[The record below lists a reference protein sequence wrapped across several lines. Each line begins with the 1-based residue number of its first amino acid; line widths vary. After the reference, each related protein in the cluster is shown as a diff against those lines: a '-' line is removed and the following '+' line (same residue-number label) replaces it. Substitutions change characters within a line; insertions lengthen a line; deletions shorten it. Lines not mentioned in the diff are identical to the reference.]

1 MPVLILAN
9 NDRTIHSVKEI
20 FMSSQPASSTQAAS
34 DPSVVSEVTR
44 PLTMDT
50 SPRLLPDVANDT
62 APQFQTTIDRV
73 GMSGIEVAILLKGED
88 GVLMRT
94 PAKVDAYVSLDDPA
108 TKGIHMSRLYLSLQ
122 NELHTE
128 FSRKQIERILGRF
141 LETHAE
147 MSHSAYLKFSFEH
160 MIQRASLLS
169 DNRAWRSYP
178 IQVEALKKGTEVKYR
193 IHVRLTYSSACPC
206 SAALSRQLLQQ
217 QFEEQFDGHNW
228 LSASTVLNWLGSNNT
243 LIAVPHSQRSH
254 ADITVDLDGSRDG
267 LPFDEIIKRTEG
279 VLNTAVQAAVK
290 RADEQEF
297 ARLNGENLM
306 FCEDAARRMKSA
318 IDPMPGVVDYRIQA
332 SHFESL
338 HPHDAVAIVVKGV
351 PGGLVP

>member
-1 MPVLILAN
+1 MSTDLP
-9 NDRTIHSVKEI
+9 T
-20 FMSSQPASSTQAAS
+20 SSQSTSATPLAT
-34 DPSVVSEVTR
+34 EVTR
-44 PLTMDT
+44 PLAMDT

-62 APQFQTTIDRV
+62 APQFQSSIDRV
-73 GMSGIEVAILLKGED
+73 GMSGIEVAILVRGED
-88 GVLMRT
+88 DVMMRT

-128 FSRKQIERILGRF
+128 FSRKQIERILGHF
-141 LETHAE
+141 LETHSE
-147 MSHSAYLKFSFEH
+147 ISQSAYLQFSFEH

-169 DNRAWRSYP
+169 DNTAWRSYP
-178 IQVEALKKGTEVKYR
+178 IQVEALKQGDSVKYR
-193 IHVRLTYSSACPC
+193 VHVRLTYSSACPC

-217 QFEEQFDGHNW
+217 QFEEQFYGHNW
-228 LSASTVLNWLGSNNT
+228 MSASTVLNWLGSNST

-254 ADITVDLDGSRDG
+254 ADITVDLDDSRED
-267 LPFDEIIKRTEG
+267 LPIDEIIQRVEG

-318 IDPMPGVVDYRIQA
+318 IDPMLGVIDYRIQA

-338 HPHDAVAIVVKGV
+338 HPHDAVAIVVKGI
-351 PGGLVP
+351 PGGMVP

>member
-1 MPVLILAN
+1 MSTDSPL
-9 NDRTIHSVKEI
+9 
-20 FMSSQPASSTQAAS
+20 SSQSSSATPLATEA
-34 DPSVVSEVTR
+34 TR
-44 PLTMDT
+44 PLAMDT

-62 APQFQTTIDRV
+62 APQFQSSIDRV
-73 GMSGIEVAILLKGED
+73 GMSGIEVAILVRGED
-88 GVLMRT
+88 DVLMRT
-94 PAKVDAYVSLDDPA
+94 PAKVDAYVSLDDPG

-141 LETHAE
+141 LETHSE
-147 MSHSAYLKFSFEH
+147 MSQSAYLQFSFEH

-169 DNRAWRSYP
+169 DNSAWRSYP
-178 IQVEALKKGTEVKYR
+178 IQVEALKQGDQIKYR
-193 IHVRLTYSSACPC
+193 VHVRLTYSSACPC

-217 QFEEQFDGHNW
+217 QFEEQFYGHNW
-228 LSASTVLNWLGSNNT
+228 MSAATVLNWLGSNST

-254 ADITVDLDGSRDG
+254 ADITVDLDDTRED
-267 LPFDEIIKRTEG
+267 LPIDEIIQRVEG

-318 IDPMPGVVDYRIQA
+318 IDPMPGVIDYRIQA

-351 PGGLVP
+351 PGGMVP

>member
-1 MPVLILAN
+1 MTPESSGPSQASPVTSL
-9 NDRTIHSVKEI
+9 
-20 FMSSQPASSTQAAS
+20 STTS
-34 DPSVVSEVTR
+34 DR
-44 PLTMDT
+44 PLSMDT

-62 APQFQTTIDRV
+62 APQFQSSIDRV
-73 GMSGIEVAILLKGED
+73 GMSGIEVAILLQGED
-88 GVLMRT
+88 GILMRT
-94 PAKVDAYVSLDDPA
+94 PAKVDAYVSLDDPS

-128 FSRKQIERILGRF
+128 FSRKQIERILGQF
-141 LETHAE
+141 LETHNE
-147 MSHSAYLKFSFEH
+147 MSQSAYVKFSFEH

-178 IQVEALKKGTEVKYR
+178 VQIEALRRGSEVTYR
-193 IHVRLTYSSACPC
+193 VHVRLTYSSACPC

-217 QFEEQFDGHNW
+217 QFEEQFYGHNW
-228 LSASTVLNWLGSNNT
+228 MSASTVLNWLGSNNT

-254 ADITVDLDGSRDG
+254 ADIVVDLDQSRND
-267 LPFDEIIKRTEG
+267 LPFVEVIERTEG

-318 IDPMPGVVDYRIQA
+318 IDPMPGVIDYRIQA

>member
-1 MPVLILAN
+1 MTPETPL
-9 NDRTIHSVKEI
+9 
-20 FMSSQPASSTQAAS
+20 SSQPDSTASLAA
-34 DPSVVSEVTR
+34 EGIR
-44 PLTMDT
+44 PLAMNT

-62 APQFQTTIDRV
+62 SPQFQSAIDRV
-73 GMSGIEVAILLKGED
+73 GMSGIEVAILVRGED
-88 GVLMRT
+88 EVLMRT

-108 TKGIHMSRLYLSLQ
+108 IKGIHMSRLYLSLQ

-141 LETHAE
+141 LETHQE
-147 MSHSAYLKFSFEH
+147 MSASAYVRFSFEH

-169 DNRAWRSYP
+169 DNSAWRSYP
-178 IQVEALKKGTEVKYR
+178 IQVEALRKGNEIKYR
-193 IHVRLTYSSACPC
+193 VHVRLTYSSACPC

-217 QFEEQFDGHNW
+217 QFEEQFYGHNW

-254 ADITVDLDGSRDG
+254 ADITVDLDESRND
-267 LPFDEIIKRTEG
+267 LPIDEIIQRTEG

-318 IDPMPGVVDYRIQA
+318 IDPMNGVTDYRIQA

-351 PGGLVP
+351 PGGLKP

>member
-1 MPVLILAN
+1 MTPESPL
-9 NDRTIHSVKEI
+9 
-20 FMSSQPASSTQAAS
+20 SSQPGSTASLTPDAM
-34 DPSVVSEVTR
+34 R
-44 PLTMDT
+44 PLAMDT

-62 APQFQTTIDRV
+62 APQFQSSIDRV
-73 GMSGIEVAILLKGED
+73 GMSGIEVAILVKGED
-88 GVLMRT
+88 DVLMRT

-108 TKGIHMSRLYLSLQ
+108 IKGIHMSRLYLSLQ

-141 LETHAE
+141 LETHQE
-147 MSHSAYLKFSFEH
+147 MSGSAYVKFSFEH

-169 DNRAWRSYP
+169 ENTAWRSYP
-178 IQVEALKKGTEVKYR
+178 IQVEALQKGSEVKYR

-217 QFEEQFDGHNW
+217 QFEEQFYGHNW
-228 LSASTVLNWLGSNNT
+228 MSAATVLNWLGSNST

-254 ADITVDLDGSRDG
+254 ADITVDLDESRSD
-267 LPFDEIIKRTEG
+267 LPIDEIIQRTEG

-318 IDPMPGVVDYRIQA
+318 IDPMEGVTDYRIQA

-351 PGGLVP
+351 PGGVKP